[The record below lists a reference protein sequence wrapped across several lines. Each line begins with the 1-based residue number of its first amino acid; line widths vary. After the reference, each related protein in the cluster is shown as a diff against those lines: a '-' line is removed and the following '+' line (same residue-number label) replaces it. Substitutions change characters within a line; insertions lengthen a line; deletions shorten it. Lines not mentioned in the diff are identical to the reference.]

1 MKVLSFGKYIV
12 VNVKYTFFYRNESK
26 PLVKVLTRLRD
37 MDQVCSFLIDK
48 CFVSSKLRRT
58 AKAEHNLD
66 FNSMPLLVVTEV
78 SKLMMKYTF

>member
-58 AKAEHNLD
+58 A
-66 FNSMPLLVVTEV
+66 
-78 SKLMMKYTF
+78 